1 MALRVMV
8 VDDNAD
14 AAEAIAAFLE
24 IEGCDARIAGDPMAA
39 LEMLA
44 DFAPEVAVLDI
55 GLPQMDGYRLAV
67 RIRETEAGRSC
78 RLIALTGYDMPE
90 DRIRSDEAGFESRF
104 VKPVDLDALL
114 RAVRPA

>member
-1 MALRVMV
+1 MGLRVLV

-14 AAEAIAAFLE
+14 AAEALAVFLE
-24 IEGCDARIAGDPMAA
+24 IEGCEVGIAGDPTQA

-55 GLPQMDGYRLAV
+55 GLPQMDGYRLAA
-67 RIRETEAGRSC
+67 RMRETEAGRAC
-78 RLIALTGYDMPE
+78 RLIALSGYDMPE
-90 DRIRSDEAGFESRF
+90 DRVRSSEAGFESRF
-104 VKPVDLDALL
+104 VKPVDLDSLL